1 MPDQKSQATATEPGY
16 HALGYY
22 RALTPTQEDFDV
34 FRAGYRFFQTDET
47 LKDAF
52 EQKPFD
58 ITPPSLRTPSPKKN
72 KWASA
77 FDDENQFRQ
86 LAPSLYVAFEEI
98 TVHDHVAQNM
108 EDEQLEI
115 RKLRQEMEALRF
127 QGDAWKTK
135 DKALKQKME
144 QFGVGMFL
152 DLNQEPEYVHCL
164 ERVQELEKDI
174 IRLAQGTAKKRSLK
188 VFRLVTAPPGSSS
201 RGMKVKIADAAQGIT
216 TSDKAMFAKMV
227 PVPHP

>member
-1 MPDQKSQATATEPGY
+1 MPDQKRQGTATSP
-16 HALGYY
+16 GYY
-22 RALTPTQEDFDV
+22 RALTPTREDYNV
-34 FRAGYRFFQTDET
+34 FRAGYRFFQTEET

-58 ITPPSLRTPSPKKN
+58 ITPPSLRTSSQSQS

-77 FDDENQFRQ
+77 LDDENQFRQ
-86 LAPSLYVAFEEI
+86 LAPSLYVVFEEM
-98 TVHDHVAQNM
+98 TVHDHVAQDM

-115 RKLRQEMEALRF
+115 RKLRQEMEALRL

-144 QFGVGMFL
+144 QFGVGVFL

-164 ERVQELEKDI
+164 ERVRELEKDLST
-174 IRLAQGTAKKRSLK
+174 LAKGTQKKRTLK

-201 RGMKVKIADAAQGIT
+201 RGMKVKIADASQGVT
-216 TSDKAMFAKMV
+216 TSDKAMFAKMA

>member
-1 MPDQKSQATATEPGY
+1 MPDQQRQDSVTSP
-16 HALGYY
+16 GYY
-22 RALTPTQEDFDV
+22 RALTATPEDFDV
-34 FRAGYRFFQTDET
+34 FKAGYRFFQTQET

-58 ITPPSLRTPSPKKN
+58 ITPPSLRTSSQRKN

-77 FDDENQFRQ
+77 LDDENQFRQ
-86 LAPSLYVAFEEI
+86 LAPSLYVVFEDM
-98 TVHDHVAQNM
+98 TVHDHVAQSV

-115 RKLRQEMEALRF
+115 RRLRQEMEALRL

-135 DKALKQKME
+135 DKTLKQKME
-144 QFGVGMFL
+144 QFGVGVFL
-152 DLNQEPEYVHCL
+152 DLNQEPEYIHCL
-164 ERVQELEKDI
+164 ERVQELEKD
-174 IRLAQGTAKKRSLK
+174 LATLAKGTHKKRTIK
-188 VFRLVTAPPGSSS
+188 TFRLMNAPPGSSS